1 MMQPHRLL
9 AGIYAVILLGV
20 TVLGWIPT
28 FADENGRLFGI
39 FRLTWYND
47 VLHLSSAA
55 WALAACVTS
64 TAASI
69 IFLRVF
75 GALYLIDG
83 LMGLATGSGY
93 LDLGIVIYGF
103 RDLPLDF
110 RILANLPHIGLGAI
124 ALIAGVVGTEH
135 RTSRMTP

>member
-1 MMQPHRLL
+1 MQRHRLI
-9 AGIYAVILLGV
+9 AGIYAGILLGV

-55 WALAACVTS
+55 WAFGACITS

-93 LDLGIVIYGF
+93 LDLGIIIYGF
-103 RDLPLDF
+103 RDLPMSF
-110 RILANLPHIGLGAI
+110 RVLANLPHIGLGAI
-124 ALIAGVVGTEH
+124 ALIAGLVGPEH